1 MNLSAGPKV
10 SVIIPARNEEA
21 NLELCL
27 RSLVVQEGVSFE
39 VIVVDDG
46 STDRTRT
53 IAESFTRVGN
63 CPVVGHNQDRAD
75 VELLDAATPLP
86 AGWTGKNNA
95 VWTGAQAAKGE
106 WLLFTDA
113 DTEHEAG
120 SLAKSVEEAESQG
133 AALLSYSPEQTVSGF
148 RQSVVMP
155 VIFAELASVYKP
167 KEVSDPKSDVAAAN
181 GQYLLIRRDWY
192 DKVGGH
198 GAVAESLLEDVALAR
213 NVKMAGGAIRFRL
226 GKDRVH
232 ARMYRTWPDL
242 RDGWTKNLKLLFED
256 AESLARTRL
265 FEFAWMTLLP
275 LFAVVAFI
283 LGFTTAAVVA
293 LLASLPAWANFVMR
307 IRRAHFGA
315 LAPAKAWLGLP
326 IFAWLL
332 LRSEA
337 AHQSGNV
344 AWKGRTYIPGATS
357 GGTGESNP

>member
-27 RSLVVQEGVSFE
+27 RSLVVQEGVPFD

-46 STDRTRT
+46 STDRTRK

-75 VELLDAATPLP
+75 VELLDAASPLR

-95 VWTGAQAAKGE
+95 VWTGAQAAKGK

-120 SLAKSVEEAESQG
+120 SLAKSIEEAESHG
-133 AALLSYSPEQTVSGF
+133 AALLSYSPEQKVSGF

-167 KEVSDPKSDVAAAN
+167 KEVCDPKSDVAAAN

-198 GAVAESLLEDVALAR
+198 AAVAGSLLEDVALAR
-213 NVKMAGGAIRFRL
+213 KVKMAGGAIRFRL
-226 GKDRVH
+226 GKDRVR
-232 ARMYRTWPDL
+232 ARMYRTWPNL
-242 RDGWTKNLKLLFED
+242 RDGWTKNLKLLFDD

-275 LFAVVAFI
+275 LFAVAAFV
-283 LGFTTAAVVA
+283 LGYATPAVVA
-293 LLASLPAWANFVMR
+293 LLASLPAWVNFVMR
-307 IRRAHFGA
+307 IRRAHFGV
-315 LAPAKAWLGLP
+315 LAPLRAWLGLP

-344 AWKGRTYIPGATS
+344 AWKGRTYNPGATS
-357 GGTGESNP
+357 SGNGESNP